1 MRIACQCRTKF
12 HPIAPPPPATSHPP
26 HRALRNQNPKT
37 KARARGKTLLPHCL
51 LAARFVRLRKIPS
64 QFLVVVLPR
73 RYLQSNATD
82 CFWFVGSKSLCST
95 AAAAQSHHHHHK
107 PAIKRVSLLA
117 HGCRAISVCD
127 FPGSWFSQAQET
139 GSSQFSQN
147 R

>member
-12 HPIAPPPPATSHPP
+12 HPIAPPSPGHP
-26 HRALRNQNPKT
+26 RTLRNQNPKT
-37 KARARGKTLLPHCL
+37 KARARGKTLIPLCLP
-51 LAARFVRLRKIPS
+51 AARFVRLRKIPT
-64 QFLVVVLPR
+64 QPPPNVV
-73 RYLQSNATD
+73 LQSNATD

-95 AAAAQSHHHHHK
+95 AAAAAQSHHHHHK